1 MVEFNSRQT
10 GIDVEKAILYVK
22 KHANRLE
29 LLRLQH
35 FLREM
40 NYEEAIDILSKY
52 QFPNGGWYYED
63 DPKKVLSIG
72 ASTLWLRVLIELGLE
87 DTETVEQT
95 ARFLFENQCPDGSWY
110 ELKEK
115 LKQSPQAWLQED
127 LIDNRLWFTI
137 SATVFL
143 TACSFGSHSAVRKA
157 TDYLSSWW
165 DEHKTFRI
173 TWYPFWAGIPFFA
186 RTRGYDSQA
195 FSSCYEYTMKR
206 LSMYDAF
213 HLGWVLNM
221 CKFAGLPATDTL
233 VRNALDR
240 LGELQ
245 RTDGAWSSKYGE
257 AQCTLFA
264 LNMLRHYDRI

>member
-1 MVEFNSRQT
+1 MVQGKK

-29 LLRLQH
+29 LLMLQH
-35 FLREM
+35 FLGEM
-40 NYEEAIDILSKY
+40 NYKEAIGILSRY

-87 DTETVEQT
+87 DTEIVKQT
-95 ARFLFENQCPDGSWY
+95 ARFLFESQCPDGSWY

-115 LKQSPQAWLQED
+115 LEKSPQAWLQKD
-127 LIDNRLWFTI
+127 SIDNRLWFTI

-143 TACSFGSHSAVRKA
+143 TACGFGSHPAIKKA
-157 TDYLSSWW
+157 TYYLSSWW

-195 FSSCYEYTMKR
+195 FSSCYEYTLKR
-206 LSMYDAF
+206 LSKHNGF
-213 HLGWVLNM
+213 HLGWILSM
-221 CKFAGLPATDTL
+221 CKFADLPAADPL

-240 LGELQ
+240 LEELQ
-245 RTDGAWSSKYGE
+245 RPDGAWSSKYGG

-264 LNMLRHYDRI
+264 LNMLKHYNRI